1 MRRNAGRAVS
11 MTNRVLLFYHSASGN
26 THWVAEAIAAAL
38 ADRGIE
44 AELRSI
50 AARHDTAD
58 LDSYDLVGFGCPVM
72 GFRPS
77 FALNRFIRS
86 LPVQPHLPA
95 FIFTTHA
102 GVLANAPWMLAACL
116 RDRGFAVM
124 AHKHFRG
131 EISWPLARSAG
142 LIINRGLPDDR
153 LLPSISAFAGN
164 LAELAARHRS
174 GSPVRSI
181 PVSRS
186 WLNPFYYLSL
196 INSPAKLRM
205 MMGTKRVIITR
216 CTKCGLCAEHCAP
229 GAIALSPYP
238 TFGSN
243 CDGCWGCYNIC
254 PAAAIA
260 TRIGTRGRYYN
271 QKCAPA
277 IYSRHGAGQ

>member
-1 MRRNAGRAVS
+1 
-11 MTNRVLLFYHSASGN
+11 MTNRVLIFFHSASGN
-26 THWVAEAIAAAL
+26 THWVAKAIAGAL

-44 AELRSI
+44 AALGSI
-50 AARHDTAD
+50 AARTDTAD

-77 FALNRFIRS
+77 FALTRFIQS
-86 LPVQPHLPA
+86 LPVQRHLPA
-95 FIFTTHA
+95 FIFTTYA

-116 RDRGFAVM
+116 RDRGFVVV

-131 EISWPLARSAG
+131 EISWPLARASG
-142 LIINRGLPDDR
+142 LIINRGLPNHTM
-153 LLPSISAFAGN
+153 LPSISAFATT
-164 LAELAARHRS
+164 LAELADKHKAGALSRS
-174 GSPVRSI
+174 API
-181 PVSRS
+181 SRS

-205 MMGTKRVIITR
+205 MMGTKRVITTR
-216 CTKCGLCAEHCAP
+216 CSKCGLCAAHCAA

-260 TRIGTRGRYYN
+260 TVVGTRGRHHT
-271 QKCAPA
+271 APDLPVLP
-277 IYSRHGAGQ
+277 